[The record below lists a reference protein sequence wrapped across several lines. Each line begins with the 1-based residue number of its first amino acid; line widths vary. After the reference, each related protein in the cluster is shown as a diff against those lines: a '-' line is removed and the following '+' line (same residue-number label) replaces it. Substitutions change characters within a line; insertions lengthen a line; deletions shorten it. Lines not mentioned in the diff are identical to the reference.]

1 MKRHQNN
8 IARMW
13 LNVDRFLTDNAPLWS
28 TIITVVNTVTKFRIF
43 LDQLGKKAVIQLDS
57 TKGVTRAK
65 NVIREDLTDA
75 NMQMAAN
82 IKAWADDNNDPQM
95 SGEMTFERSMFDRL
109 SETRLITVSS
119 DIRENAQT
127 ISLLPQA
134 GDYNITAATLAQHD
148 QLIGEFVNNVTR
160 PQQIRSVR
168 KAATTSIPVII
179 KQGQTLLDEKLD
191 KQMYNFK
198 KSNPD
203 FFAAYQNV
211 RQIIDYGEDFNGPN
225 NPPPPAPPQ

>member
-8 IARMW
+8 IIRMW
-13 LNVDRFLTDNAPLWS
+13 LNVDQFLSNNTPLWS
-28 TIITVVNTVTKFRIF
+28 TIITVVNTVTKFRTL

-57 TKGVTRAK
+57 TKGVTRLK
-65 NVIREDLTDA
+65 NVIREDLTDG

-82 IKAWADDNNDPQM
+82 IKAWADDNNNPQM
-95 SGEMTFERSMFDRL
+95 SGEMTFERYMFDKL
-109 SETRLITVSS
+109 SEPRLITVSS
-119 DIRENAQT
+119 DIQENAEA
-127 ISLLPQA
+127 ILLLPTA
-134 GDYNITAATLAQHD
+134 GDYNITAANVATHG
-148 QLIGEFVNNVTR
+148 QLIGEFVENVTR

-198 KSNPD
+198 KVNPD

-225 NPPPPAPPQ
+225 NPPAPPL